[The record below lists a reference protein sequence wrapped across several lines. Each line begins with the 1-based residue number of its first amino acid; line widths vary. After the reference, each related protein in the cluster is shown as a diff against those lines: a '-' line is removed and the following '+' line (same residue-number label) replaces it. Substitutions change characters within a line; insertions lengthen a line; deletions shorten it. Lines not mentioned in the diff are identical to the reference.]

1 MNNDNFL
8 IEESDL
14 ELAKDIC
21 KTLDDSDIR
30 NRAVANA
37 LAADIASKYFT
48 EVEVDTSSG
57 IHKIAQV
64 LNDLDIADVYVKD
77 TYIDVRLYFENSE
90 LCIPKSHFD
99 RNILPVAYMFIKL
112 DETLSNGLVTGFMLP
127 TSVDKTTEHMGYYK
141 VEEDELISFYDIE
154 SLLIPKYT
162 DDAPENIETLIF
174 DYLDGRL
181 NNNNDLYNILI
192 NSKNSRILL
201 QKTAN
206 VQTIFN
212 YISVVAPAENI
223 ETSLDVA
230 TTGLTETED
239 LIETDDIEPLEGF
252 SSSIDISDEGSFEQL
267 EEFSSDVL
275 EDSETSEL
283 DFPEIETTSL
293 EEDANVDELE
303 EFNLVESPIEENS
316 NLEEY
321 DLLETSA
328 EESDEIDTFGDM
340 EPNTNENEDLQSFNL
355 VEPLDEENDITTEMV
370 SINEEPLT
378 MVDDTSEVESPI
390 TVDLAEETT
399 LDLADESI
407 IEEQEIPQEI
417 TTDNVENVSIL
428 EETPEQAVEPILE
441 ENFETV
447 SEDETFNEFPTNTT
461 PSMETIEQDVSMDDL
476 ESMLE
481 NDKSVFDETPNEE
494 SQPASSNE
502 NAPQIEELF
511 GEENDTSEVLED
523 NFVLPV
529 NKKSSSIIPLLGTLV
544 LVAGLGYFGYTKFFN
559 QELPNNEPPESVPAL
574 VQPEETPTTTTQD
587 AMPVET
593 VENISTP
600 VATNEGNAISIP
612 AIEQNLD
619 ASILVSNLSVNWEV
633 PAGYL
638 TNNTAKRYFTKMG
651 KIIQLNLKTELLLL
665 SKPPITNKIM
675 LELEFNKNQ
684 NRFDVKG
691 ITASSGEKTVD
702 DLITRTVKNAL
713 ELNLKIN
720 MSNFANISGNPV
732 LVIRL

>member
-48 EVEVDTSSG
+48 EGEVDTSSG

-64 LNDLDIADVYVKD
+64 LNDLYIADVYVKD

-127 TSVDKTTEHMGYYK
+127 TSVDKTTEHMGYYT
-141 VEEDELISFYDIE
+141 VEEDVLISFYDIE
-154 SLLIPKYT
+154 SLLIPKDT

-174 DYLDGRL
+174 DYLDGKL
-181 NNNNDLYNILI
+181 DNNNDLYNILI

-328 EESDEIDTFGDM
+328 KESDEIDTFGDM
-340 EPNTNENEDLQSFNL
+340 EPNTNENEDLGSFNL
-355 VEPLDEENDITTEMV
+355 IEPLDEENDITTEMV

-407 IEEQEIPQEI
+407 IEEQEIPQE
-417 TTDNVENVSIL
+417 TTSDNIEHTTVL
-428 EETPEQAVEPILE
+428 EETPEQAVEHILE
-441 ENFETV
+441 ENNENIT
-447 SEDETFNEFPTNTT
+447 EDETFNEFPTNTT
-461 PSMETIEQDVSMDDL
+461 PSKGTIEQEVTMDDL
-476 ESMLE
+476 ESMLD

-494 SQPASSNE
+494 SQPASSSE
-502 NAPQIEELF
+502 NMPQIEELF
-511 GEENDTSEVLED
+511 GVENDKSEVLED
-523 NFVLPV
+523 DFVQPV
-529 NKKSSSIIPLLGTLV
+529 NKKGSSIIPLLGTLV

-559 QELPNNEPPESVPAL
+559 QELPNNEPPESAPAL
-574 VQPEETPTTTTQD
+574 VQPEETPTNTTQD